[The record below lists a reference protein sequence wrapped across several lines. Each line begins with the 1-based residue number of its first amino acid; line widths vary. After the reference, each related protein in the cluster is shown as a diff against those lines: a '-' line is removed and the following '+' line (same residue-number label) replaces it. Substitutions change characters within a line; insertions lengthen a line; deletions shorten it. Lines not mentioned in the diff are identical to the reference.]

1 MRKSL
6 AVLAALL
13 LMALPLWASG
23 GQESSQTTL
32 SKSPVTLAFWA
43 IGGRDQADVLNQM
56 FADFKKEYPNITT
69 ELTMNG
75 EWEEHF
81 QKILVAVAGGSP
93 PDLVRSKDF
102 WVAEFASRN
111 AIEDLGPWVARE
123 KGKNVSI
130 EKEKFVPIRWQQS
143 LYQGKLYSLVW
154 TTFTELFLYN
164 KKLLRDAGIN
174 RGPDTWAEYRDFA
187 KKTTDA
193 DKKQWGSILYTYN
206 RVSPAMTEYWEV
218 LMLQAGGPGIMNK
231 DMTAFTPN
239 TPAGLEALQLQLD
252 MIYKDKSIL
261 PPEFASLT
269 QPVER
274 GQIAMWYAGPWQFT
288 GLPKSFPN
296 LEFAPLLAPQNKNR
310 AMYSV
315 GNNLVMFKD
324 SKHKPETWEL
334 LKFMFSEANDLRWNS
349 LGGYLPSR
357 IENLDKEPYKSNPMW
372 KVQVEQFKRPD
383 TADRPYPLGFNEI
396 HTAMAGWLQK
406 AYFGKIGAA
415 EALKGA
421 EDQANEMLKKLS
433 K

>member
-1 MRKSL
+1 M
-6 AVLAALL
+6 
-13 LMALPLWASG
+13 
-23 GQESSQTTL
+23 
-32 SKSPVTLAFWA
+32 TLAFWA

-123 KGKNVSI
+123 KGKNISI

-334 LKFMFSEANDLRWNS
+334 LKFMFREDERPPVELARR
-349 LGGYLPSR
+349 LPAVAR
-357 IENLDKEPYKSNPMW
+357 REPRQGAL
-372 KVQVEQFKRPD
+372 QVRPD
-383 TADRPYPLGFNEI
+383 VEG
-396 HTAMAGWLQK
+396 AGRAVQEAGHGGPPVPARVQRDPHGHGGL
-406 AYFGKIGAA
+406 AA
-415 EALKGA
+415 EGLLRQDRRSRGA
-421 EDQANEMLKKLS
+421 QGRRGRGQRHAEEAQQVGGGRSRCIRGGAGRAPPVDLGEQAWR
-433 K
+433 